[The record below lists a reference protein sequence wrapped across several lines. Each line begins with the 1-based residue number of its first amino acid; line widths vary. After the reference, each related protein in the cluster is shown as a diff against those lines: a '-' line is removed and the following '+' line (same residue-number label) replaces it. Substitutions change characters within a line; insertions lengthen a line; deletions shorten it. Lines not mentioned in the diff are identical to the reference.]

1 MRMLPWNELTSILRK
16 RPPIQSTI
24 KLKNNQNYS
33 LLGLDVGTKKIGLSL
48 SDPTL
53 QMAFPLHTLTRQ
65 PPRKSDVSRKAL
77 WASLSVVVEEYGVCG
92 LVFGMPLLEDGS
104 PSELG
109 DEIYNLIESLPC
121 IPIPIPTP
129 SRQGPAVA
137 TASASTADSIGSTT
151 FATSVAKSMTHTAP
165 STTSTSTITT
175 TTTTSPTT
183 MTIGATTK
191 KMTTNNDAHME
202 ECTVGRGKWINDLGG
217 ECVATLW
224 SERHSTVNARR
235 RIKAF
240 SSKRNAVLQHKDT
253 VAATIILQGYLDAY
267 NGGF

>member
-1 MRMLPWNELTSILRK
+1 MLPWNELTSILRK

-137 TASASTADSIGSTT
+137 TASASTADS
-151 FATSVAKSMTHTAP
+151 MAP
-165 STTSTSTITT
+165 STTSTST
-175 TTTTSPTT
+175 TTTSTTT